1 LARNI
6 IILFIS
12 EKCIQGGKVVEE
24 KNLATVIGMAI
35 GREEEA
41 FAFYQDLSQKVED
54 RTAIETL
61 QYLSH
66 EEKKHKEF
74 LEKYR
79 QGGYGPETLRM
90 TDVVDYKIAEYL
102 TSPDIQKNMESKDV
116 YLVAAHRELNSYN
129 FYQSLA
135 QMHPDGNARTLF
147 LRMANEEKKHKEKI
161 EYLYANTAFPQ
172 TSGG

>member
-1 LARNI
+1 LLKAANGG
-6 IILFIS
+6 IS
-12 EKCIQGGKVVEE
+12 MGEKS
-24 KNLATVIGMAI
+24 LSAVIDMAI
-35 GREEEA
+35 KREEEA
-41 FAFYQDLSQKVED
+41 FAFYQDLSRKIED
-54 RTAIETL
+54 RTAVDTL
-61 QYLSH
+61 QFLSL

-90 TDVVDYKIAEYL
+90 TAVVDYKIAEYL
-102 TSPDIQKNMESKDV
+102 SKPDMQKNMESKEV

-135 QMHPDGNARTLF
+135 QMHSEGNVKTLF
-147 LRMANEEKKHKEKI
+147 LRMANEEKKHKEKV